1 MILKN
6 YSSAM
11 DNDQNIGALLKE
23 MDWLRCVIDQVIK
36 TYLLQEGHENDWEEI
51 PLPDLMEDDS
61 VYSKC
66 VNEWALNKYQRLALS
81 LAMASHL
88 SPEILDV
95 FFGKNGIYDRGFTE
109 FGGVT
114 DKNHSGFLP
123 TVQTLYFLL
132 SATNSSLRVVANKLL
147 SKENILIREQ
157 VLFVGDTE
165 ENIPKQNG
173 ILVMDHRWFHYFL
186 TGERLEIEHSASFPA
201 QRITTEAEWEDIV
214 LEEHTLQQVQEINT
228 WLQHGDALMNDWGLR
243 KKIKPGYRVLFYG
256 PPGTG
261 KTMTATLL
269 GKTAGREVYRVDL
282 SLIVS
287 KYIGETEKNLSKL
300 FDAAQYKDWILFFDE
315 ADSLFSKRTQTQ
327 SSNDRHANQLTGYLL
342 QRIEDF
348 PGMTILA
355 SNLKA
360 NIDEAFLRRFQSVIL
375 FDMPSAPERF
385 LLWSNAF
392 SGTCSLH
399 SDIDLYEIAE
409 AYELSGG
416 AIINVLRYCAMCA
429 ISRKDRVVRNE
440 DLLAGIEKEYRKEN
454 RTLKFLK

>member
-1 MILKN
+1 MEI
-6 YSSAM
+6 
-11 DNDQNIGALLKE
+11 DENIDDLLQE
-23 MDWLRCVIDQVIK
+23 MEWLRRVIDQVIK
-36 TYLLQEGHENDWEEI
+36 SYLLQEGHENSWEEI
-51 PLPDLMEDDS
+51 PLPELSGRSSMYAQCIQDWSLG
-61 VYSKC
+61 
-66 VNEWALNKYQRLALS
+66 KYERLALS
-81 LAMASHL
+81 LAMAPHL
-88 SPEILDV
+88 CPEILDV

-109 FGGVT
+109 FGGIV

-132 SATNSSLRVVANKLL
+132 SSTNPQLRLVANTIL

-157 VLFVGDTE
+157 VLLIGETEDT
-165 ENIPKQNG
+165 IPKQNG
-173 ILVMDHRWFHYFL
+173 VLALDYRWFYFFQ
-186 TGERLEIEHSASFPA
+186 TGVRLALEHSSSFPA
-201 QRITTEAEWEDIV
+201 QRISTEAGWDDIV
-214 LEEHTLQQVQEINT
+214 LEEHTMMQVQEIHT
-228 WLQHGDALMNDWGLR
+228 WLKHGNTLLHEWGLR

-269 GKTAGREVYRVDL
+269 GKSTQREVYKVDL
-282 SLIVS
+282 SMIVS

-315 ADSLFSKRTQTQ
+315 ADSLFGKRTQTQ

-375 FDMPSAPERF
+375 FDMPSVAERYQM
-385 LLWSNAF
+385 WTQAF
-392 SGTCSLH
+392 AGTCSLH
-399 SDIDLYEIAE
+399 PEIDLYAVAE
-409 AYELSGG
+409 NYELSGG
-416 AIINVLRYCAMCA
+416 AIINVLRYCALCA
-429 ISRKDRVVRNE
+429 INRNDRIVLKE
-440 DLLAGIEKEYRKEN
+440 DLIAGIRKEYNKEN
-454 RTLKFLK
+454 RTLKFLN

>member
-157 VLFVGDTE
+157 VLFVSLFLLVFL
-165 ENIPKQNG
+165 
-173 ILVMDHRWFHYFL
+173 ILVFL
-186 TGERLEIEHSASFPA
+186 I
-201 QRITTEAEWEDIV
+201 W
-214 LEEHTLQQVQEINT
+214 
-228 WLQHGDALMNDWGLR
+228 
-243 KKIKPGYRVLFYG
+243 
-256 PPGTG
+256 
-261 KTMTATLL
+261 
-269 GKTAGREVYRVDL
+269 
-282 SLIVS
+282 
-287 KYIGETEKNLSKL
+287 
-300 FDAAQYKDWILFFDE
+300 
-315 ADSLFSKRTQTQ
+315 
-327 SSNDRHANQLTGYLL
+327 
-342 QRIEDF
+342 
-348 PGMTILA
+348 
-355 SNLKA
+355 
-360 NIDEAFLRRFQSVIL
+360 
-375 FDMPSAPERF
+375 
-385 LLWSNAF
+385 
-392 SGTCSLH
+392 
-399 SDIDLYEIAE
+399 
-409 AYELSGG
+409 
-416 AIINVLRYCAMCA
+416 
-429 ISRKDRVVRNE
+429 
-440 DLLAGIEKEYRKEN
+440 
-454 RTLKFLK
+454 